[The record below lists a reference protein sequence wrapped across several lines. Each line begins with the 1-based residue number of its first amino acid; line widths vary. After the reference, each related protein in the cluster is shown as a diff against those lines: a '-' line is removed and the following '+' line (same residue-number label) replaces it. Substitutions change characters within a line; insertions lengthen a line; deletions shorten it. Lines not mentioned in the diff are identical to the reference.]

1 MTRHFAQLKK
11 RTNVRFISATA
22 LALLITGCG
31 TVTPLSSET
40 ASVRTH
46 GPAMCESF
54 GPETRCNHSD
64 SSRVARELD
73 RVNRSAQMGF
83 RGW

>member
-1 MTRHFAQLKK
+1 MTHQFTDLKK
-11 RTNVRFISATA
+11 STNVRFISAVA
-22 LALLITGCG
+22 LALLVTGCG
-31 TVTPLSSET
+31 TVTPRSGET
-40 ASVRTH
+40 ESVRTP

-54 GPETRCNHSD
+54 GPETRCSHSD

-73 RVNRSAQMGF
+73 RLNRSARVGF